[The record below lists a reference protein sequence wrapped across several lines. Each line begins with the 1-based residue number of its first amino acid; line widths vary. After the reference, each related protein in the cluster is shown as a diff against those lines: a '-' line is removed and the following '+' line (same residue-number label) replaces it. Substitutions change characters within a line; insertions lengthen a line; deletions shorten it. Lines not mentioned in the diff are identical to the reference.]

1 MAITWNHPPNWPTPP
16 QGWEPP
22 DGWEPPADWPQP
34 PANWEFWVDDTPATP
49 TTAAPAAAEAFW
61 SDDSLSP
68 IPAAGTT
75 PSIPVAAPM
84 PAPEYPQ
91 GFATPPSLTDGNS
104 EQWSDS
110 SLSPATDVST
120 PPANGVDEDSYK
132 PRWAVHDPADTPP
145 EPSNA
150 PASSMPPA
158 AAPPTVATPPS
169 TTPAPPPPPGG
180 FMGGLA
186 PDSGSSEEFTPPA
199 FEGTFTPSSAGLAVA
214 PADYSHITPIGRQGE
229 YTPRPVFPGNDLY
242 LWLLVA
248 SPVIVM
254 LVQFAFQFLP
264 PPLSLLYILTLPLP
278 LVVNGVLGYLD
289 LKQQAETG
297 NPHKPPNL
305 LWAIFLPWIY
315 LPLRR
320 QHSGENQL
328 PFFGYIA
335 ALIATVIIASIVFA
349 AAFANAM
356 SGMSTSGGSVPG
368 MDPNLVPPSST
379 GAIIPGP

>member
-34 PANWEFWVDDTPATP
+34 PTGWEFWVDDTPP
-49 TTAAPAAAEAFW
+49 VVAAPAAPEAFW

-68 IPAAGTT
+68 IPADMAT
-75 PSIPVAAPM
+75 PTAPPVPTPGFAAP
-84 PAPEYPQ
+84 
-91 GFATPPSLTDGNS
+91 PPGMDANS

-110 SLSPATDVST
+110 SLT
-120 PPANGVDEDSYK
+120 PPVSPSVAAPVANGVDEDSYK
-132 PRWAVHDPADTPP
+132 PRWAVHEPADTPP
-145 EPSNA
+145 A
-150 PASSMPPA
+150 PMGGTVTATTPTG
-158 AAPPTVATPPS
+158 PTVATPP
-169 TTPAPPPPPGG
+169 TAAPTPPPPPGG

-186 PDSGSSEEFTPPA
+186 PDTGSNEEFAPPA

-214 PADYSHITPIGRQGE
+214 PADYSHIAPIGRQGD

-242 LWLLVA
+242 LWLLTA
-248 SPVIVM
+248 SPI
-254 LVQFAFQFLP
+254 LILLTSFAVGQLPFFLP
-264 PPLSLLYILTLPLP
+264 LLALPLP
-278 LVVNGVLGYLD
+278 FVVSGVLGYLD

-305 LWAIFLPWIY
+305 LWAIFLPPVY
-315 LPLRR
+315 LALRR

-328 PFFGYIA
+328 PFFVYVAPI
-335 ALIATVIIASIVFA
+335 FA
-349 AAFANAM
+349 AWLLYVVLFFAMLANAM

-379 GAIIPGP
+379 GAIVPGP